1 MEECIFDYIYWIL
14 NADLTK
20 THSSGVTF
28 KRFLHVQSTTAV
40 YNLFELFVGWLR
52 MAYRE
57 YLAEGTEKSN

>member
-40 YNLFELFVGWLR
+40 YNLFELFVG
-52 MAYRE
+52 
-57 YLAEGTEKSN
+57 